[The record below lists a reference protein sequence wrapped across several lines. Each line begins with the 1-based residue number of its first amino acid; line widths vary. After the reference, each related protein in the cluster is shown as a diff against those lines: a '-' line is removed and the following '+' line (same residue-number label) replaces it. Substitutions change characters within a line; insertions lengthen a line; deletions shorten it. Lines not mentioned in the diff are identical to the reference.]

1 MRFQLF
7 DMRRKR
13 HNRLR
18 TYVKA
23 WRESRQYSK
32 FILAANMTVLGF
44 KKDCNK
50 SLMKMCFDALRISK
64 EEEKFVLMSE
74 ALEGD
79 CQPAIEA
86 VSKSIEL
93 KTQQA
98 VRSGRNRGLDAIK
111 AMIYRQIGEYFF
123 KWKNVEQRTKVLM
136 NDNLKGMII
145 RRWN

>member
-1 MRFQLF
+1 
-7 DMRRKR
+7 
-13 HNRLR
+13 
-18 TYVKA
+18 
-23 WRESRQYSK
+23 
-32 FILAANMTVLGF
+32 MTVLGF

-111 AMIYRQIGEYFF
+111 AMIYR
-123 KWKNVEQRTKVLM
+123 
-136 NDNLKGMII
+136 
-145 RRWN
+145 

>member
-1 MRFQLF
+1 MRLHVLAREFAESQLKRNLFNEMRFQLF

-79 CQPAIEA
+79 CLPAMES
-86 VSKSIEL
+86 VSKSIEQ

-111 AMIYRQIGEYFF
+111 AMIYR
-123 KWKNVEQRTKVLM
+123 
-136 NDNLKGMII
+136 
-145 RRWN
+145 